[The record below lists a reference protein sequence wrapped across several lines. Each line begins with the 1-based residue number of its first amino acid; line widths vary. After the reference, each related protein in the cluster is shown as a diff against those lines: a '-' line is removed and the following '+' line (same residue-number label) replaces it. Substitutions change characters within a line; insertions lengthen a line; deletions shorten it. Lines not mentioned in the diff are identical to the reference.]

1 MMRHVKK
8 LQEIILQTN
17 KLNVYKVSEKTQGN
31 DFKMAEQSERF
42 FSSSIADVESD
53 CSSRTT
59 RLAKGISADYRE
71 PEEAVKRYEI

>member
-1 MMRHVKK
+1 MYTK
-8 LQEIILQTN
+8 LARKHKETISRWPNSQ
-17 KLNVYKVSEKTQGN
+17 N
-31 DFKMAEQSERF
+31 DF